1 MEEIEYIDE
10 DNHRSGIYAIFNDIN
25 GKLYIGS
32 AVDLRV
38 RMRRHIWQLKN
49 GSHHN
54 YHLQKAVTK
63 YGINSFIFCVI
74 EYCEPEKLIERE
86 NYWFTQ
92 FDFKSQLYNSCPT
105 AGSALGI
112 KRSEETCR
120 KLSKANK
127 GRTFSEEFR
136 KQNSERNKGKII
148 PEETRRK
155 ISEANKGKMFSEEH
169 RRKLSEAAKQ
179 RKYSED
185 YCKKISERN
194 KGFKHSE
201 ESRKK
206 MSESKKNMSGE
217 TRKKISEATCK
228 KLSKPV
234 YQLNRNSGE
243 VLATFN
249 SIKEASQILGLKSSS
264 NISEVCTGKRTQAH
278 GYRWQYASQN

>member
-1 MEEIEYIDE
+1 MEFLEYIDE
-10 DNHRSGIYAIFNDIN
+10 SNHRSGIYAIFNDRN

-49 GSHHN
+49 GNHHN
-54 YHLQKAVTK
+54 YHLQNAVGK
-63 YGINSFIFCVI
+63 YGINSFLFCVI

-92 FDFKSQLYNSCPT
+92 FDFKDQLYNSCPA

-127 GRTFSEEFR
+127 GRTFSEEIR

-155 ISEANKGKMFSEEH
+155 ISEASKGKTFSEET
-169 RRKLSEAAKQ
+169 RKKLSEAAKR

-201 ESRKK
+201 ESRRK
-206 MSESKKNMSGE
+206 MSEKRKGKKHSEDTMQKFFKSVHQID
-217 TRKKISEATCK
+217 KIT
-228 KLSKPV
+228 
-234 YQLNRNSGE
+234 GE

-249 SIKEASQILGLKSSS
+249 SIKEASQVLGLKSSGG
-264 NISEVCTGKRTQAH
+264 ISEVCQGKRHTSG
-278 GYRWQYASQN
+278 GYRWQYA